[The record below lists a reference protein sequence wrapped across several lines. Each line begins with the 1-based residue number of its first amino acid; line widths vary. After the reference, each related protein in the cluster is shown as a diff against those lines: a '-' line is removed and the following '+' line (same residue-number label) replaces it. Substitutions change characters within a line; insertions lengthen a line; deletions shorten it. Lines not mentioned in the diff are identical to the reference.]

1 MRAAIVLIA
10 LTATSP
16 ALARGSSP
24 PAESA
29 ASDTLV
35 VNGSFERGP
44 GGTPLVILSAGSTAI
59 PGWTVGRNDIDYITT
74 YWQASNG
81 SRSIDLSGFG
91 PGSLVQ
97 ELQGLA
103 VGRKYRVIF
112 DMAGNP
118 DDGSPIKVLRVVI
131 NRQVH
136 DFQFD
141 ARGSTRRNMRWTRK
155 GFTFVYRGGASFL
168 RFISLENSPYGP
180 ALDNVRVFRVQ

>member
-44 GGTPLVILSAGSTAI
+44 RGTPLVILSAGSTAI

-118 DDGSPIKVLRVVI
+118 DDGSPAPGFAGARPDHPNEMGPWSWAQHQRATTMPPDGPTTGSLRAPSLLAKLRLPDV
-131 NRQVH
+131 
-136 DFQFD
+136 
-141 ARGSTRRNMRWTRK
+141 RGR
-155 GFTFVYRGGASFL
+155 
-168 RFISLENSPYGP
+168 
-180 ALDNVRVFRVQ
+180 